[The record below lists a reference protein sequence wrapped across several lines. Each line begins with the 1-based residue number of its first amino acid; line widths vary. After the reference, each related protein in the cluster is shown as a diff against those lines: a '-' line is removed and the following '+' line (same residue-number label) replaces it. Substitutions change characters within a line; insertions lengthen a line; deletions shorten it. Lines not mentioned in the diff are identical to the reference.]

1 MESTNQISLFE
12 LSVDHESI
20 EHLTETA
27 RWARFLAVAGFVAI
41 GLMVILSFFIG
52 SLFAT
57 EAFSKLQG
65 VNAGAA
71 GALGGAMFVGLF
83 LINAAIV
90 FFPCLFLYQFSIR
103 LRAALRTNDQTKL
116 NQSLKSQKFLF
127 RYMGIFTIIALSLYG
142 LSLLFFGVIALFIPR

>member
-1 MESTNQISLFE
+1 MESTNQSSLFE